1 MFPRA
6 WFHSLTENKSLK
18 SEGWEGSE
26 WGQEGI
32 NWFPCSCFVKMS
44 LEINYKVRWLW
55 GNPLPDKSPLC
66 FSRLEEAG
74 TLLMGTQATGLGPP
88 WRQTLSSHQ
97 WGEARRSTP
106 INPTRL
112 CQGWGW
118 PATTP
123 DHSPAQGHEAGCRP
137 RDISYGQRHQWHRSS
152 PRRASHTNLK
162 PRKYEAKHKL
172 RSRQEGDT
180 AIAVFWTAKED
191 QVANK
196 GRGNTF
202 Q

>member
-1 MFPRA
+1 
-6 WFHSLTENKSLK
+6 
-18 SEGWEGSE
+18 
-26 WGQEGI
+26 
-32 NWFPCSCFVKMS
+32 MS
-44 LEINYKVRWLW
+44 LEINYKVRWLR

-88 WRQTLSSHQ
+88 WCQTLSLHR
-97 WGEARRSTP
+97 WGEARGAPPLIPPGSARAGADLQQHQT
-106 INPTRL
+106 TVQLRAMRL
-112 CQGWGW
+112 DADQGTSAMARGTSGITAHPEEPLTQTWNR
-118 PATTP
+118 ANM
-123 DHSPAQGHEAGCRP
+123 
-137 RDISYGQRHQWHRSS
+137 RH
-152 PRRASHTNLK
+152 K
-162 PRKYEAKHKL
+162 F